1 MTDGRFGLPDA
12 GLAFLIGALTGV
24 GAVLLLRAGR
34 DETDRLIRQLRD
46 EGVPARRAS
55 PRREHEL
62 DRIVGLTRGISELN
76 GS

>member
-1 MTDGRFGLPDA
+1 MTDGRSGLPDA

-34 DETDRLIRQLRD
+34 DETDRLVRQLRD
-46 EGVPARRAS
+46 EGVCARRAS
-55 PRREHEL
+55 PRREREL
-62 DRIVGLTRGISELN
+62 GRIVELTRGIRELD